1 MEGLAHGSPT
11 PLPKE
16 AWKMKKKPANL
27 VAGVLIAL
35 SLGPGLAQFS
45 DVPAGHWAKE
55 AVEVLAAKGILTGF
69 PDGTFRGNE
78 PLTRYQ
84 AALILYRFLQ
94 EMGSASGNLS
104 PKDLEVL
111 KNAVQE
117 LAGDLVALGVRLSS
131 LKEAAATKEDIE
143 RIEALLKGLGVLEPG
158 IDLLAVQDLVDRAMA
173 ASIAASTALNQVQA
187 LAEQVELLARGLE
200 EAKGDLGALSG
211 QVEANVQAMEALREL
226 VVLLGQDVLSF
237 EKRLGA
243 LEKALAERKD
253 PPPVDLDL
261 FATKE
266 DMAGLREFVAAQTSP
281 LAEKLSRLEG
291 QMAELSRTRYSIGG
305 SVAVTYG
312 ATASRGEGL
321 DIDRLFPNNAFSTGA
336 TADAS
341 SPVQREDIA
350 SGRNLSGGRA
360 ALTFSLKNSVPAEQ
374 GVAVSEAAL
383 TLALEAFAD
392 AFRSAP
398 AVRLD
403 SANLKGAVDG
413 QPFSVVYSWAN
424 SAFRFNDYLFA
435 NDNDPEQAN
444 PRQGLVATFSGA
456 KLPLSPEVTVVAGA
470 AGAEADAS
478 PALKGNYFG
487 LRVALEPFP
496 ELKLALNYASNLRL
510 RSAVG
515 VDGKLEL
522 GPLALSGLWVSS
534 QDREGSFAGFLDST
548 RSHWGYY
555 VRGEAKLGAFSLAAS
570 YHAVDPAYADGQAG
584 MSANEDTT
592 HYGGLRG
599 SAPYRPDTRGLG
611 FSASASLGP
620 LALKGYAESEA
631 GYGGEPGTYES
642 ALGASLTLGPVA
654 GFSLTGFYNAFYA
667 GGSGYFDLRAL
678 TEAGGSYNNRYD
690 HSEGDGKYSSSFG
703 LRLVHDGL
711 NPEALVPTLNLT
723 AQYTRF
729 YVAGYEDLQVYG
741 ELARPLKLG
750 FLSLSPGF
758 RYHSFTGRSA
768 PTGDYATLKVGVE
781 ASTEPILSALT
792 LEAATSY
799 RQTRYAGNSTS
810 DDPEAVKTPRT
821 AQELYYRVGLRMD
834 DFLAPKASFGVAYAL
849 YGARGLAGSGLA
861 AVGAGAHAFDFGQ
874 DGIYDAPNR
883 RPWEARPGARFGLVE
898 GLYLEAGYHN
908 FSLAY
913 GVFLLSGLAR
923 ASWNAPYGEAFRVR
937 YTVNF

>member
-1 MEGLAHGSPT
+1 
-11 PLPKE
+11 
-16 AWKMKKKPANL
+16 MKKKL
-27 VAGVLIAL
+27 VKVMTMVLTAL

-55 AVEVLAAKGILTGF
+55 AVETLAAKGILTGF

-94 EMGSASGNLS
+94 QMESASGDLS
-104 PKDLEVL
+104 PEELKVL

-117 LAGDLVALGVRLSS
+117 LAGDLVALGVRFSS
-131 LKEAAATKEDIE
+131 LRESAATKEDIE
-143 RIEALLKGLGVLEPG
+143 RIEALLKGLGALEPG
-158 IDLLAVQDLVDRAMA
+158 LDPTAVQDLVDRAMA
-173 ASIAASTALNQVQA
+173 ASIAATTALNQVQA
-187 LAEQVELLARGLE
+187 LAEQVELLGRGLE
-200 EAKGDLGALSG
+200 EAKRDLAALSI
-211 QVEANVQAMEALREL
+211 QVEANAEVVEALREL
-226 VVLLGQDVLSF
+226 IVLLGQDVLSF
-237 EKRLGA
+237 EKRLRA

-253 PPPVDLDL
+253 PPPIDLDR

-291 QMAELSRTRYSIGG
+291 QVAELSKTQYSVRG

-312 ATASRGEGL
+312 ADASRGEGL

-336 TADAS
+336 TGDAS
-341 SPVQREDIA
+341 SPVGREDIA
-350 SGRNLSGGRA
+350 GGRNLSGGRA
-360 ALTFSLKNSVPAEQ
+360 ALTFSLKNSAPAEQ
-374 GVAVSEAAL
+374 GVAVSEADL

-392 AFRSAP
+392 AFRRMP

-403 SANLKGAVDG
+403 GAKLKGRVDG

-435 NDNDPEQAN
+435 NDNDPEEAN
-444 PRQGLVATFSGA
+444 PRQGLVATFSGT
-456 KLPLSPEVTVVAGA
+456 KFPLSPEVTVVAGA
-470 AGAEADAS
+470 AGGGGDAN
-478 PALKGNYFG
+478 PALRGNYFG

-496 ELKLALNYASNLRL
+496 ELKLALSYANNLRL

-522 GPLALSGLWVSS
+522 GPLSLSGLWVSS
-534 QDREGSFAGFLDST
+534 QDREGSFAGFLDSA
-548 RSHWGYY
+548 RSQWSYY
-555 VRGEAKLGAFSLAAS
+555 VRGEAKLGAFSLAAN

-592 HYGGLRG
+592 YYGGLKG

-620 LALKGYAESEA
+620 LTLKGYAESEA
-631 GYGGEPGTYES
+631 GYSGGSGTYES
-642 ALGASLTLGPVA
+642 ALGGSLTLGPLA
-654 GFSLTGFYNAFYA
+654 GFSLTGFYSAFYA
-667 GGSGYFDLRAL
+667 AGTGYFDLRTPAA
-678 TEAGGSYNNRYD
+678 AGGSHNNAYD
-690 HSEGDGKYSSSFG
+690 HAEGAGKYSSSFG

-711 NPEALVPTLNLT
+711 DPEALVPTLNLT

-741 ELARPLKLG
+741 WLVRPFELG
-750 FLSLSPGF
+750 FLNLSPGF

-768 PTGDYATLKVGVE
+768 PTGDYTTLKVGVE
-781 ASTEPILSALT
+781 ASTDPIFSALT
-792 LEAATSY
+792 LEAAASY

-810 DDPEAVKTPRT
+810 DDPDAVKTPRS
-821 AQELYYRVGLRMD
+821 AQELYYRVGLRVD
-834 DFLAPKASFGVAYAL
+834 DLLAPKTTFSVAYAL
-849 YGARGLAGSGLA
+849 YGASGLAGSGLA
-861 AVGAGAHAFDFGQ
+861 TVGGAAHAFDFSQ

-923 ASWNAPYGEAFRVR
+923 TSWNAPYGEAFRVR